1 MAASPPST
9 APAMPDPSAASP
21 TTAAAPATA
30 PAIAPI
36 TVQAGLGSN
45 NATADATGRSVI
57 VLPIDPGLTCL
68 RGLSPRRLRF
78 EVEYGLERGTSA
90 NSFLF
95 AAGSTAA
102 GQPVPPVLVHPP
114 GASFAAPFLEAL
126 AALVPA
132 EAALKVVVGHV
143 NPNRVALLR
152 QLAERWPALMLVAS
166 NAGAR
171 LLSDLW
177 NQQKPGSGAGGSGV
191 AGTGASGAGVS
202 SAADS
207 IPSGDAGSAPGAAS
221 SQATPDLAGEAAL
234 PPLPPID
241 VVKQEVSRELAGG
254 HRLTL
259 IPVPTPRWPGG
270 LVAFEE
276 RTGLLMSGKF
286 FAAHLCGEAFSE
298 ANLSSTE
305 EDRRYYYD
313 CLMAPMAR
321 QVEAVVDRLD
331 ELPIRTIA
339 PGHGPAIATSWRSLL
354 ADYRRWGESQGR
366 SGLTVT
372 LLYASA
378 YGNTAAIA
386 DALAQG
392 VARSGVRVESL
403 NCEFAPSEQL
413 IAAIRAGDALLIGS
427 PTLGGHAPTPI
438 VSALGTVLAEGDRE
452 KPVGVFGSFG
462 WSGEAIDLL
471 ENKLRDGGFR
481 FAFEPIRVK
490 FSPDPATL
498 RTLEETGISLGRQLQ
513 TEQRRSQR
521 RSGGGGLEE
530 SRSNPAVQALG
541 RLVGSLC
548 VVTAR
553 KGEGEAALGGAMVAS
568 WVSQASF
575 NPPGFTVAVARE
587 RAVESLLHV
596 GDRFALNV
604 LAAGRETGP
613 MRQFLQPFPPG
624 ANRFA
629 GLELEA
635 SPGGQPLLPEAL
647 AWLEARVTARMECGD
662 HWILYAQVSHG
673 GLLDPAG
680 TTAVHQ
686 RRSGANY

>member
-1 MAASPPST
+1 MAAS
-9 APAMPDPSAASP
+9 
-21 TTAAAPATA
+21 
-30 PAIAPI
+30 
-36 TVQAGLGSN
+36 
-45 NATADATGRSVI
+45 ATGRSVI

-68 RGLSPRRLRF
+68 RGLSPQRLRF

-207 IPSGDAGSAPGAAS
+207 NPSGDAGSAPGPAS
-221 SQATPDLAGEAAL
+221 SQATPADLAGEAAL

-286 FAAHLCGEAFSE
+286 FAAHLCGEAFAE

-498 RTLEETGISLGRQLQ
+498 RTLEETGIALGRQLQ

>member
-1 MAASPPST
+1 
-9 APAMPDPSAASP
+9 MPDPSP
-21 TTAAAPATA
+21 GAPA
-30 PAIAPI
+30 
-36 TVQAGLGSN
+36 L
-45 NATADATGRSVI
+45 DAEGRSVI
-57 VLPIDPGLTCL
+57 ALPLDPGLIGL

-95 AAGSTAA
+95 EAGTTAA

-114 GASFAAPFLEAL
+114 GASFAAPFLEKL
-126 AALVPA
+126 AALIPA
-132 EAALKVVVGHV
+132 DAALKVVVGHV

-152 QLAERWPALMLVAS
+152 QLAVRWPALMLVAS
-166 NAGAR
+166 NAGTR
-171 LLSDLW
+171 LLQDLW
-177 NQQKPGSGAGGSGV
+177 SQQKPGSGA
-191 AGTGASGAGVS
+191 AGAGSPPVPVTS
-202 SAADS
+202 SAT
-207 IPSGDAGSAPGAAS
+207 SAL
-221 SQATPDLAGEAAL
+221 TGEPAPL

-286 FAAHLCGEAFSE
+286 FAAHLCGEAFAE
-298 ANLSSTE
+298 ANPSSTE

-331 ELPIRTIA
+331 ALPIRTVA
-339 PGHGPAIATSWRSLL
+339 PGHGPAIASSWRSLL

-378 YGNTAAIA
+378 YGNTATIA

-403 NCEFAPSEQL
+403 NCEFAPSDQL

-471 ENKLRDGGFR
+471 EGKLRDGGFR

-498 RTLEETGISLGRQLQ
+498 RTLEETGIALGRALQ
-513 TEQRRSQR
+513 AEQRRSQR
-521 RSGGGGLEE
+521 RSGGGGLAE

-541 RLVGSLC
+541 RVVGSLC

-624 ANRFA
+624 ADRFA
-629 GLELEA
+629 GLELET

-647 AWLEARVTARMECGD
+647 AWLEAQVSARMECGD

-673 GLLDPAG
+673 GLLDSAG

-686 RRSGANY
+686 RRSGASY